1 MYAKDQTLAKFL
13 NQNVTMIGPVRRTDP
28 ALTARGQMARFIMVD
43 GAVAK
48 AGCNVG
54 ERLDHT
60 VVRHP
65 YGVDVVIRPG
75 DLVKVTGK
83 IIQYKRLGEKTTG
96 YGLETYETLHNVTTG
111 TLVKYNGSGYTV
123 TNLKE
128 NKKISA
134 KPVD

>member
-13 NQNVTMIGPVRRTDP
+13 NQNVTMIGPVNRTDP

-48 AGCNVG
+48 AGSNVG
-54 ERLDHT
+54 ERLEHT
-60 VVRHP
+60 VIRHP
-65 YGVDVVIRPG
+65 YGVDVVVRPG
-75 DLVKVTGK
+75 DVVKVTGK
-83 IIQYKRLGEKTTG
+83 IIQYKRLGERTTG
-96 YGLETYETLHNVTTG
+96 YGLKTYETLYNVTTG

-128 NKKISA
+128 KKSISG